1 MNKYKSNHTIL
12 TLPLLCTI
20 MVVGIF
26 MTYVMFQYY
35 SKYNIQY
42 LERIKAL
49 DNQLKAI
56 LQSKPH
62 REEISAHSTIIW
74 PAIQQYEPGYPKK
87 LYKSLLSLI
96 ETWNPDHPDPPPI
109 FHETLPH
116 FNYTD
121 PVEREMAEAYR
132 DAEVPFKIYNIP
144 EFMHTSSLWSDEYL
158 VKAFREHGEQH
169 VEKSKNN
176 HFMFWAMRGR
186 NVKDYVPPTEVVQL
200 KFENWLKEAYIADL
214 NKAPNTT
221 EHLYFMTGSPP
232 RDYGNTFVAR
242 DLPLFSTR
250 SNNFFIT
257 NVDANKGIQCRF
269 SMRGII
275 AESHYDSG
283 KNMILMIKGAKRYIL
298 TPPHTCKKLALIT
311 DVNHPS
317 FRHSVIDWSD
327 LDQARAHDFASV
339 DAIDT
344 IVREGEVLFIP
355 SFWMH
360 YIVSLQ
366 YSIQC
371 NSRSGSPT
379 ENQGADE
386 ISECMGLDMNS
397 MGLRKVKAKNRRE
410 RKTKK

>member
-1 MNKYKSNHTIL
+1 MRQNRFSFAAMMTTTI
-12 TLPLLCTI
+12 I
-20 MVVGIF
+20 GVF
-26 MTYVMFQYY
+26 MIYMMFQYN
-35 SKYNIQY
+35 SKYNSYRIEQRNA
-42 LERIKAL
+42 LE
-49 DNQLKAI
+49 NQLKAI

-62 REEISAHSTIIW
+62 REEISIHSTITW
-74 PAIQQYEPGYPKK
+74 PTIKQYEPGYPKQ
-87 LYKSLLSLI
+87 LYQPLLSLI
-96 ETWNPDHPDPPPI
+96 EAWNPDNPDPPAI

-116 FNYTD
+116 FNYSN
-121 PVEREMAEAYR
+121 PVERAMAASYR

-144 EFMHTSSLWSDEYL
+144 EFMKTSSLWTDEYL
-158 VKAFREHGEQH
+158 VNAFHEHGEQH

-186 NVKDYVPPTEVVQL
+186 NVKDYIPPTEVVKL
-200 KFENWLKEAYIADL
+200 KFESWLQEAYAADQ

-221 EHLYFMTGSPP
+221 SHLYFMTGSPP

-257 NVDANKGIQCRF
+257 NVGANKGIQCRF

-283 KNMILMIKGAKRYIL
+283 KNMVLMIKGAKRYII

-327 LDQARAHDFASV
+327 LDQARAHDFANV

-366 YSIQC
+366 YAIQC
-371 NSRSGSPT
+371 NSRSGPPS

-386 ISECMGLDMNS
+386 ISECMGLDMS
-397 MGLRKVKAKNRRE
+397 AMGMKKMKAKKRLE
-410 RKTKK
+410 MSK